1 MMSTEIAKV
10 VPDRS
15 VAIKWLISLGA
26 GVLIGCLPMGTAISR
41 ELQIFFAISI
51 SFILIVAFDL
61 MPTLLISMVLP
72 CAYMLVGIADAPTA
86 LQPWTNTL
94 MYLVTAGMIFAN
106 VMTDCGLMK
115 RIALW
120 FLRKCGSSFNVLVFG
135 LYFACLFMACIS
147 FVQAW
152 LLMLTLAIALC
163 KAMGYGPYEKPTSV
177 LLMAAFCGSLST
189 TVYTYNPA
197 YVPVLDAAVKS
208 VDPSASYMWYE
219 TYLYM
224 APYILVCLIFLFIL
238 TRIYRT
244 REYDIAGGKEYFDE
258 EYRKLGKVTLTEKK
272 AAFSLLFLLLFIL
285 TSSWHGLDPLFGF
298 TAAVVYLFFPGID
311 VGKKEA
317 VSKINM
323 GTIAFMV
330 ACCSIG
336 TVGSSLGFDRLVTD
350 LLASLLQNAGDY
362 AVTYTIFALGIV
374 GKLVMTPLALLN
386 CLAAPL
392 AQLGAE
398 LGMNPLGPVN
408 ALQLSTDMYI
418 MPYQNAWTMAF
429 FAMGMFRFKDFIKL
443 NLLRCLLLLAAVGI
457 LFIPWWNLLGVL

>member
-1 MMSTEIAKV
+1 M
-10 VPDRS
+10 
-15 VAIKWLISLGA
+15 
-26 GVLIGCLPMGTAISR
+26 
-41 ELQIFFAISI
+41 
-51 SFILIVAFDL
+51 
-61 MPTLLISMVLP
+61 
-72 CAYMLVGIADAPTA
+72 
-86 LQPWTNTL
+86 
-94 MYLVTAGMIFAN
+94 
-106 VMTDCGLMK
+106 
-115 RIALW
+115 
-120 FLRKCGSSFNVLVFG
+120 
-135 LYFACLFMACIS
+135 
-147 FVQAW
+147 
-152 LLMLTLAIALC
+152 
-163 KAMGYGPYEKPTSV
+163 
-177 LLMAAFCGSLST
+177 
-189 TVYTYNPA
+189 
-197 YVPVLDAAVKS
+197 
-208 VDPSASYMWYE
+208 
-219 TYLYM
+219 
-224 APYILVCLIFLFIL
+224 
-238 TRIYRT
+238 
-244 REYDIAGGKEYFDE
+244 
-258 EYRKLGKVTLTEKK
+258 
-272 AAFSLLFLLLFIL
+272 
-285 TSSWHGLDPLFGF
+285 
-298 TAAVVYLFFPGID
+298 
-311 VGKKEA
+311 
-317 VSKINM
+317 SKINM

>member
-1 MMSTEIAKV
+1 MATEVTKTL
-10 VPDRS
+10 PDRS
-15 VAIKWLISLGA
+15 VVVKWLVSLGA
-26 GVLIGCLPMGTAISR
+26 GILLALLPMGTSISW

-72 CAYMLVGIADAPTA
+72 CAYMLAGIADASTA

-94 MYLVTAGMIFAN
+94 MYLVAAGMIFAN
-106 VMTDCGLMK
+106 VMTDCGLM
-115 RIALW
+115 RRLALW

-152 LLMLTLAIALC
+152 LLMLTLAISLC

-197 YVPVLDAAVKS
+197 YVPVMDAAVKS
-208 VDPSASYMWYE
+208 VDPTASYMWYE

-224 APYILVCLIFLFIL
+224 APYILVCLVFLFIL
-238 TRIYRT
+238 TRVYKT
-244 REYDIAGGKEYFDE
+244 KEYNIAGGKEYFEE
-258 EYRKLGKVTLTEKK
+258 EYRKLGKVTLVEKK
-272 AAFSLLFLLLFIL
+272 AACSLLFLLLFIL
-285 TSSWHGLDPLFGF
+285 TSSWHGLDTLYGF
-298 TAAVVYLFFPGID
+298 VAAVVYLFLPGIN
-311 VGKKEA
+311 VGKTEA
-317 VSKINM
+317 VAKINM

-336 TVGSSLGFDRLVTD
+336 TVGSALGFDTLVTN
-350 LLASLLQNAGDY
+350 LLFSLLQNAGDY

-374 GKLVMTPLALLN
+374 GKLVMTPLALMN
-386 CLAAPL
+386 CLATPL
-392 AQLGAE
+392 AQLGQE
-398 LGMNPLGPVN
+398 LGINPTGPVSI
-408 ALQLSTDMYI
+408 LLLSTDMYV

-429 FAMGMFRFKDFIKL
+429 FAMGMFRFKDFVKL
-443 NLLRCLLLLAAVGI
+443 NLFRCLLLLIAVGV
-457 LFIPWWNLLGVL
+457 LFIPWWNLLGLL